1 MSAAPQAILAIEDLH
16 VELPAGGDR
25 THAVNGVSLSILPG
39 KTLCVVGESGSGKS
53 VMATAVMGLLARE
66 LRITRGHVRLQGEAL
81 TGASAR
87 RLRELRGQ
95 AMGMVFQE
103 PMTALNPVMTCGA
116 QIDELLKQHT
126 RWGPARRRDAV
137 LRILQR
143 VKLPEP
149 ERMMR
154 SYPHQLSG
162 GQRQRIV
169 IAMAVIL
176 KPALL
181 ICDEPTTAL
190 DVTTQKEILRLIAEL
205 QAEQGSAV
213 LFITHDMGVVAEIAD
228 EVLVMHHGNA
238 VEYGARDA
246 VLGAP
251 RAEYTRMLL
260 AAVPSMTPPPPRP
273 EPRGSP
279 LLQGVGVSKTY
290 TSRDWLGRRHDTHS
304 LRSAAVAVRAGETV
318 GIVGESG
325 SGKSTLARC
334 LIRLIEPTE
343 GQVLWGHASGPV
355 DVAGL
360 REGRLRPL
368 RNQVQVVFQ
377 DPNRS
382 LNPRRTVG
390 DSIVEGAINF
400 GATRAAAMEIAASLM
415 DKVRLP
421 REGLLRYP
429 SQFSG
434 GQRQRIAIAR
444 ALACMPRVL
453 VADEAVSALDVSVQ
467 AQILQLLREIQAEFG
482 LGLLFI
488 THDLRV
494 AAQLC
499 DRVIVMHQGRIVE
512 EGTTAELYAG
522 QKEDYTRRLFA
533 AAPKNIP
540 GPHVRSRAGGGGHP
554 RAVNE
559 Y

>member
-1 MSAAPQAILAIEDLH
+1 MSSSTEPVLVIDQLH
-16 VELPAGGDR
+16 VALPPGSDR
-25 THAVNGVSLSILPG
+25 AYAVEDVSFSIHPG

-53 VMATAVMGLLARE
+53 VMATAVMGLLAPE
-66 LRITRGHVRLQGEAL
+66 LQAGPGSIVLQGESL
-81 TGASAR
+81 LLASAQ
-87 RLRELRGQ
+87 RLRSLRGQ

-103 PMTALNPVMTCGA
+103 PMTALNPVMTCGD
-116 QIDELLKQHT
+116 QIDELLRQHT
-126 RWGPARRRDAV
+126 DWGAKRRSEAV
-137 LRILQR
+137 LDIVRR

-149 ERMMR
+149 ERMVR

-176 KPALL
+176 QPALL

-190 DVTTQKEILRLIAEL
+190 DVTTQKEIIKLIAAL
-205 QAEQGSAV
+205 QEDQSSGHRQACAV

-228 EVLVMHHGNA
+228 DVLVMHQGRA
-238 VEYGARDA
+238 VEYGTRDA
-246 VLGAP
+246 VLNRPQAD
-251 RAEYTRMLL
+251 YTKMLL
-260 AAVPSMTPPPPRP
+260 AAVPSMTPPPARP
-273 EPRGSP
+273 APSSAP
-279 LLQGVGVSKTY
+279 LLRGQDVSKTY
-290 TSRDWLGRRHDTHS
+290 MARDWLGRSRPTHA
-304 LRSAAVAVRAGETV
+304 LQAASVAVHAGETV
-318 GIVGESG
+318 GVVGESG

-334 LIRLIEPTE
+334 LIRLIDPTG
-343 GQVLWGHASGPV
+343 GQVLWGRTQDDHRGAV
-355 DVAGL
+355 LDVANF
-360 REGRLRPL
+360 REGQLRPL
-368 RNQVQVVFQ
+368 RSQVQVVFQ

-382 LNPRRTVG
+382 LNPRRKVG

-400 GATRAAAMEIAASLM
+400 GATHAEAMALAVSLM

-421 REGLLRYP
+421 AEGLQRYP

-444 ALACMPRVL
+444 ALACRPRVL

-467 AQILQLLREIQAEFG
+467 AQILKLLREIQAELG

-512 EGTTAELYAG
+512 EGPTAELYARP
-522 QKEDYTRRLFA
+522 QHDYTRRLLA
-533 AAPKNIP
+533 AAP
-540 GPHVRSRAGGGGHP
+540 GALS
-554 RAVNE
+554 
-559 Y
+559 